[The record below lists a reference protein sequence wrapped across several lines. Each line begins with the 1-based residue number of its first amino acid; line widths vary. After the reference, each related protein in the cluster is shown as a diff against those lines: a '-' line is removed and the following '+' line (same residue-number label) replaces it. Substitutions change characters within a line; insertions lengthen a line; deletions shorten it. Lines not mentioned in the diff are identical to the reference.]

1 LPLGLVGLTR
11 PSCAVCVCDV
21 SASACD
27 VCGRV
32 MCVRVVSCVLCGS
45 EQAQKAIDQG
55 RQSSEKLEISHAR
68 LELISVEL
76 DKQSQVS
83 LSLSLSRSLS
93 TTQPACS

>member
-1 LPLGLVGLTR
+1 
-11 PSCAVCVCDV
+11 
-21 SASACD
+21 
-27 VCGRV
+27 
-32 MCVRVVSCVLCGS
+32 MCGS

-83 LSLSLSRSLS
+83 LSLS
-93 TTQPACS
+93 